1 MLTSASDGSPDV
13 IPLQVSGSID
23 CDLTKVTANELM
35 AWGLMNM
42 WKRGQE
48 GAYAVRHGRE
58 PVSDFPPRPEDKVD
72 KGAGS
77 DATGLPNFFERAFP
91 CLFPYGLGG
100 LEAHRPVPIDFR
112 EHVKWSLQYFDRR
125 FRKHETFPFVCFGIS
140 QRRQALASARVQMQ
154 RKTFERDARLMSLV
168 TTAKLEAAKQEE
180 EKGLPI
186 SDPAVHTLKSHIHS
200 TASRIQGSDQ
210 ARYRLRSEIWSTS
223 AALGPPSLWIT
234 INPSDLHDPIAQ
246 VFAGEEINMDEFM
259 ARLGPDK
266 DQRAKNIA
274 DDPYAAAKFFHFM
287 ITTIL
292 ETLFGVKVTPAQ
304 VKSGMGVFG
313 RVTAYF
319 GVVESQG
326 RGTLHL
332 HLLIWLKHT
341 PSSDE
346 MSALLKT
353 EEFRARVVAFIHA
366 NIRAYVPGFED
377 GDSVKKLPHNNEV
390 SYARPPVPGSADYD
404 AQLASSEVLIAR
416 MEQVHTCKPRRCLV
430 FKKGQLVCK
439 RRAPFQLADDDFVTE
454 TGLCGP
460 KRLYGYINAWSPP
473 LLLNARCNN
482 DIKFL
487 TNGGDTKNITFYVT
501 SYAAKK
507 QGKNHNMSAIMAQG
521 FAYHLD
527 HPKPAYVDDLR
538 DQHRLLLFRL
548 VNTINRE
555 QELAAPMVMSY
566 LMGWGDVFRSHTYTP
581 IYWSSVVG
589 ALCKMFPEL
598 RAPK

>member
-1 MLTSASDGSPDV
+1 MIAS
-13 IPLQVSGSID
+13 
-23 CDLTKVTANELM
+23 
-35 AWGLMNM
+35 
-42 WKRGQE
+42 
-48 GAYAVRHGRE
+48 
-58 PVSDFPPRPEDKVD
+58 
-72 KGAGS
+72 
-77 DATGLPNFFERAFP
+77 
-91 CLFPYGLGG
+91 
-100 LEAHRPVPIDFR
+100 
-112 EHVKWSLQYFDRR
+112 
-125 FRKHETFPFVCFGIS
+125 
-140 QRRQALASARVQMQ
+140 
-154 RKTFERDARLMSLV
+154 V

-180 EKGLPI
+180 EKGLPV
-186 SDPAVHTLKSHIHS
+186 SDPAVRMLKTHIHA

-210 ARYRLRSEIWSTS
+210 ARYRLRSQIWSTS
-223 AALGPPSLWIT
+223 AVFGPPSLWIT

-246 VFAGEEINMDEFM
+246 VFAGEDINMDKFM
-259 ARLGPDK
+259 ADQGPDK

-274 DDPYAAAKFFHFM
+274 DDPYAAAKFFHFT

-292 ETLFGVKVTPAQ
+292 ETLFGVKVTPVQ
-304 VKSGMGVFG
+304 VKSGVGVFG
-313 RVTAYF
+313 CVTAYF

-332 HLLIWLKHT
+332 HLLVWLEHV

-346 MSALLKT
+346 MPALLKT
-353 EEFRARVVAFIHA
+353 EEFRSRIVAFIRA

-377 GDSVKKLPHNNEV
+377 GESVKKLPHNNEV
-390 SYARPPVPGSADYD
+390 SYSRPPAPGSADYD
-404 AQLASSEVLIAR
+404 ANLISSEVMIAR
-416 MEQVHTCKPRRCLV
+416 MEQLHTCKPRRCLV

-439 RRAPFQLADDDFVTE
+439 RKAPFQLAEDDFVTE

-473 LLLNARCNN
+473 ILLNARCNN

-521 FAYHLD
+521 YAYHLD
-527 HPKPAYVDDLR
+527 HPKPTYVDDLR

-548 VNTINRE
+548 VHTINCE

-566 LMGWGDVFRSHTYTP
+566 LMGWGEVYRSHTYTP

-589 ALCKMFPEL
+589 ALYRTFPEL
-598 RAPK
+598 CAPRLVSSPLKLCFIC

>member
-1 MLTSASDGSPDV
+1 M

-58 PVSDFPPRPEDKVD
+58 PVSDFPPRPEDQVD
-72 KGAGS
+72 KGAGL

-112 EHVKWSLQYFDRR
+112 EHVKWTLQYPDHR

-186 SDPAVHTLKSHIHS
+186 SDPAVRTLKSHIHS

-259 ARLGPDK
+259 AHLGPDK

-304 VKSGMGVFG
+304 VKSGVGVFG

-332 HLLIWLKHT
+332 HLLVWLKHA

-346 MSALLKT
+346 MSTLLKT
-353 EEFRARVVAFIHA
+353 EEFRARVVAFLHA

-377 GDSVKKLPHNNEV
+377 GESVKKLPRNNEV
-390 SYARPPVPGSADYD
+390 SYSRPPVPGSADYD

-581 IYWSSVVG
+581 IYWSSVAG
-589 ALCKMFPEL
+589 ALCKTFPEL
-598 RAPK
+598 CAPK

>member
-1 MLTSASDGSPDV
+1 
-13 IPLQVSGSID
+13 
-23 CDLTKVTANELM
+23 M

-42 WKRGQE
+42 WTRGQE
-48 GAYAVRHGRE
+48 GAYAVRHGRD
-58 PVSDFPPRPEDKVD
+58 PVSDFPPRRKNRDNQG
-72 KGAGS
+72 GAPDASTQDDVS
-77 DATGLPNFFERAFP
+77 DTSMEPNFFERAFP

-100 LEAHRPVPIDFR
+100 IDARRPVEIDFPS
-112 EHVKWSLQYFDRR
+112 HVRWALQYFDRR

-140 QRRQALASARVQMQ
+140 QRRQALTSARVQMEQ
-154 RKTFERDARLMSLV
+154 KTFEQDARLMSTV
-168 TTAKLEAAKQEE
+168 TAAKLEAAKQEE

-186 SDPAVHTLKSHIHS
+186 SDPAVQTLKRHIHA

-210 ARYRLRSEIWSTS
+210 ARYRLRSEIWST
-223 AALGPPSLWIT
+223 AAVLGPPSLWIT

-259 ARLGPDK
+259 AHIGPDK
-266 DQRAKNIA
+266 DRRAKNIA
-274 DDPYAAAKFFHFM
+274 DDPFAAAKFFHFM

-304 VKSGMGVFG
+304 VKSGVGVFG

-332 HLLIWLKHT
+332 HLLIWLKHV

-346 MSALLKT
+346 MSTLLKT
-353 EEFRARVVAFIHA
+353 NDFKARVIAFLRA
-366 NIRAYVPGFED
+366 NTRAYAPGFED
-377 GDSVKKLPHNNEV
+377 GESVKKLPHNNEV
-390 SYARPPVPGSADYD
+390 SYSRPPVPGSVDYD
-404 AQLASSEVLIAR
+404 TKLASSEILIAR
-416 MEQVHTCKPRRCLV
+416 MEQLHTCKPRRCLV
-430 FKKGQLVCK
+430 FKRGQLVCK
-439 RRAPFQLADDDFVTE
+439 RRAPFQLAEDHFVTE

-460 KRLYGYINAWSPP
+460 KRLYGYVNAWCPAI
-473 LLLNARCNN
+473 LLNARCNN

-527 HPKPAYVDDLR
+527 NPKPEYVDDLR

-566 LMGWGDVFRSHTYTP
+566 LMGWGEVYRSHTYTP
-581 IYWSSVVG
+581 IYWSSVSR
-589 ALCKMFPEL
+589 ALYKTFPEL
-598 RAPK
+598 RKSE